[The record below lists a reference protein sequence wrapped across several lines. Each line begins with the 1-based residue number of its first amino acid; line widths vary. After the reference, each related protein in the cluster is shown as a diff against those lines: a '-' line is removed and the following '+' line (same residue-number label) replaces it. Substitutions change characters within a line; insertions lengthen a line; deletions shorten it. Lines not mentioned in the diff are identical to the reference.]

1 LRLLLPGRV
10 MAIDRA
16 RELRP
21 PNKLP
26 TRSDP
31 VSVKG
36 REEQICGG
44 CFIDRGIYAAWDNP
58 GMVSVVHSLQQSNG
72 EAAALAQLCLG
83 LPAAEA
89 ARAAAALALARVAYG
104 DKVLGTGESILQHAL
119 GMALI
124 VASLDLDADA
134 RSAALLFAASD
145 HLEDCSERL
154 HVDFGATVP
163 ALVAGLHRLGSLRPL
178 TRAAAG
184 GAAAGEGVA
193 EVKAQTEILRKML
206 LAMVDDIR
214 VVLLR
219 LASRVQ
225 TLRFLNSKPGSLRDE
240 MARESQL
247 IYAPLANR
255 LGIWHVKWELED
267 LSFRYLEPET
277 YKRIAT
283 MLDEKRSEREGFI
296 EQAVARLQAEMSAAG
311 VVAEIYGRPKHIYSI
326 WNKMRGKDIGFEEV
340 YDVRAVR
347 IIVDEIKDCY
357 TALGIVHHLWQPIHG
372 EFDDYISHPKGNF
385 YRSLHTAVE
394 AEDGR
399 SLEVQIRTREMHE
412 HAELGVAAHWRYKE
426 SGSSAKA
433 GGAYEDKIS
442 WLRQLLSWRDE
453 IADSAEW
460 VQQFKRAALDDTIY
474 VLTPQDKVI
483 DLARGATVL
492 DFAYRLH
499 TDLGHRCRGARIDGH
514 MASLNTPLQNGQRVE
529 IVSIKSGGPS
539 RDWLNPALGYLATS
553 RARSKVKQWFA
564 AQDEAEL
571 LAHGRSL
578 VTRELQREGQS
589 QANLDELAAK
599 LGLKSADALFLA
611 AARGETGLRAIDI
624 ALRGGAEPLA
634 PEPEIQTRK
643 SRAGDSRITV
653 AGVDK
658 LLTQVGSCCKPMPPD
673 AIIGFVTR
681 GKGISIH
688 RIECSNYRNMAARNP
703 ERVIAAEW
711 GVQSGA
717 VYPVDL
723 SVDAGDR
730 QGLLRDISDVLSREK
745 INVTA
750 VKTLSK
756 AGIAHMGFVVE
767 LPDKGVLK
775 RVLSLLRD
783 VPGVIRAERR

>member
-1 LRLLLPGRV
+1 
-10 MAIDRA
+10 
-16 RELRP
+16 
-21 PNKLP
+21 
-26 TRSDP
+26 
-31 VSVKG
+31 
-36 REEQICGG
+36 
-44 CFIDRGIYAAWDNP
+44 
-58 GMVSVVHSLQQSNG
+58 MVSVVHSLQQSNG
-72 EAAALAQLCLG
+72 EADVLSQLCHG
-83 LPAAEA
+83 LSAQAAE
-89 ARAAAALALARVAYG
+89 RTSTALALAREAYG
-104 DKVLGTGESILQHAL
+104 EKVLGTGEPILQHAL
-119 GMALI
+119 GMAVI
-124 VASLDLDADA
+124 VASLDLDVDA
-134 RSAALLFAASD
+134 RIAALLFAASD
-145 HLEDCSERL
+145 HVQDCSERL
-154 HVDFGATVP
+154 KVGFGDTV
-163 ALVAGLHRLGSLRPL
+163 AGLVAGLHRLGSLRPL

-184 GAAAGEGVA
+184 GGTGAGEGVA
-193 EVKAQTEILRKML
+193 EVQAQTEILRKML
-206 LAMVDDIR
+206 LGMVDDIR

-225 TLRFLNSKPGSLRDE
+225 TLRFLNGVPGTQREE
-240 MARESQL
+240 MARESLL

-296 EQAVARLQAEMSAAG
+296 DAAVARLKAEMDAVG
-311 VVAEIYGRPKHIYSI
+311 VRAEVYGRPKHIFSI
-326 WNKMRGKDIGFEEV
+326 WNKMRGKDIDFAKV

-357 TALGIVHHLWQPIHG
+357 TALGIVHHFWQPIHG

-399 SLEVQIRTREMHE
+399 SLEVQIRTREMHD

-426 SGSSAKA
+426 SGKSVKA

-483 DLARGATVL
+483 DLPRGATPL

-499 TDLGHRCRGARIDGH
+499 TDLGHRCRGAKIDGH
-514 MASLNTPLQNGQRVE
+514 MASLNTALQNGQRVE

-539 RDWLNPALGYLATS
+539 RDWLNPTQGYLVTS

-571 LAHGRSL
+571 LAQGRTL
-578 VTRELQREGQS
+578 VTRELQRQGQS
-589 QANLDELAAK
+589 QANLDELAVK
-599 LGLKSADALFLA
+599 LGLKSAEALFLA
-611 AARGETGLRAIDI
+611 AARGEVGMRAIDV
-624 ALRGGAEPLA
+624 ALRGGAEALP
-634 PEPEIQTRK
+634 PEPEIQMKK
-643 SRAGDSRITV
+643 SRAGDSRILV
-653 AGVDK
+653 VGVDK
-658 LLTQVGSCCKPMPPD
+658 LLTQVGLCCKPMPPD

-688 RIECSNYRNMAARNP
+688 RVECINFRNMAARNP
-703 ERVIAAEW
+703 ERVISAEW
-711 GVQSGA
+711 GGGWSEQAGDKSGT
-717 VYPVDL
+717 VYSVDL
-723 SVDAGDR
+723 MVDAGDR
-730 QGLLRDISDVLSREK
+730 QGLLRDISDILSREK

-750 VKTLSK
+750 VKTQSR
-756 AGIAHMGFVVE
+756 AGIAHMGFTVE
-767 LPDKGVLK
+767 LVGPAALQKA
-775 RVLSLLRD
+775 LSLLSE

>member
-1 LRLLLPGRV
+1 
-10 MAIDRA
+10 
-16 RELRP
+16 
-21 PNKLP
+21 
-26 TRSDP
+26 
-31 VSVKG
+31 
-36 REEQICGG
+36 
-44 CFIDRGIYAAWDNP
+44 
-58 GMVSVVHSLQQSNG
+58 MVSVVHSLQQSNG
-72 EAAALAQLCLG
+72 EAAALSQLCLG
-83 LPAAEA
+83 LPDTAA
-89 ARAAAALALARVAYG
+89 ARVVAALTLAREAYG
-104 DKVLGTGESILQHAL
+104 EKLLGTGEPVLQHSL

-134 RSAALLFAASD
+134 RIAALLFAASD
-145 HLEDCSERL
+145 HVEDCGERL
-154 HVDFGATVP
+154 KVGFGDTV
-163 ALVAGLHRLGSLRPL
+163 AGLVAGLHRLGSLRPL

-184 GAAAGEGVA
+184 VGAGSGEGVA
-193 EVKAQTEILRKML
+193 GVKAQTEILRKML

-225 TLRFLNSKPGSLRDE
+225 TLRFLNSRPGTVREE
-240 MARESQL
+240 MARESQV

-296 EQAVARLQAEMSAAG
+296 AAAVARLQSEMATAG
-311 VVAEIYGRPKHIYSI
+311 VRAEIYGRPKHIFSI
-326 WNKMRGKDIGFEEV
+326 WNKMRGKDIDFAEV

-347 IIVDEIKDCY
+347 IIVDDIKDCY

-394 AEDGR
+394 DGDGR

-426 SGSSAKA
+426 AGSSAKA
-433 GGAYEDKIS
+433 GGAYDDKIS

-483 DLARGATVL
+483 DLPRGATPL

-499 TDLGHRCRGARIDGH
+499 TDLGHRCRGAKIDGH
-514 MASLNTPLQNGQRVE
+514 MVSLNTPLQNGQRVE

-539 RDWLNPALGYLATS
+539 RDWLNPAQGYLATS
-553 RARSKVKQWFA
+553 RARTKVKQWFA
-564 AQDEAEL
+564 AQDETEL
-571 LAHGRSL
+571 LTQGRGL
-578 VTRELQREGQS
+578 VMRELQREGQT
-589 QANLDELAAK
+589 QANLEELAAK
-599 LGLKSADALFLA
+599 LGLKSAEALFLA
-611 AARGETGLRAIDI
+611 TAHGEVGMRAIDA
-624 ALRGGAEPLA
+624 ALRGAAEDVP
-634 PEPEIQTRK
+634 PEPEIHTRK
-643 SRAGDSRITV
+643 SRAGDSRILV
-653 AGVDK
+653 VGVDK
-658 LLTQVGSCCKPMPPD
+658 LLTQTGKCCKPMPPD
-673 AIIGFVTR
+673 AITGFVTR

-688 RIECSNYRNMAARNP
+688 RVECTNFRNMAARNP
-703 ERVIAAEW
+703 ERVIGTEW
-711 GVQSGA
+711 GEQADA
-717 VYPVDL
+717 VYPIDL
-723 SVDAGDR
+723 VVDATDR
-730 QGLLRDISDVLSREK
+730 QGLLRDISDILSREK

-750 VKTLSK
+750 VRTQSR
-756 AGIAHMGFVVE
+756 GGGAHMNFVVE
-767 LPDKGVLK
+767 LPGTGILG
-775 RVLSLLRD
+775 RVLSLLHE
-783 VPGVIRAERR
+783 VPGVIRAVRG

>member
-1 LRLLLPGRV
+1 
-10 MAIDRA
+10 
-16 RELRP
+16 
-21 PNKLP
+21 
-26 TRSDP
+26 
-31 VSVKG
+31 
-36 REEQICGG
+36 
-44 CFIDRGIYAAWDNP
+44 
-58 GMVSVVHSLQQSNG
+58 MVSVVHSLQKSSG
-72 EAAALAQLCLG
+72 EAEALSQLCLG
-83 LPAAEA
+83 LPEAAS
-89 ARAAAALALARVAYG
+89 ARAAEALALAREAYG
-104 DKVLGTGESILQHAL
+104 EKTLGTGESILQHAL

-124 VASLDLDADA
+124 VASLDLDVEA
-134 RSAALLFAASD
+134 RIAALLFAASD
-145 HLEDCSERL
+145 HVDDCNERL
-154 HVDFGATVP
+154 QAGFGDTV
-163 ALVAGLHRLGSLRPL
+163 AGLVAGLHRLGSLRPL

-225 TLRFLNSKPGSLRDE
+225 TLRFLNGRAGELRDE
-240 MARESQL
+240 MARESLL

-277 YKRIAT
+277 YKRIAK

-296 EQAVARLQAEMSAAG
+296 AAAVARLQSEMVAVG
-311 VVAEIYGRPKHIYSI
+311 VRADVYGRPKHIYSI
-326 WNKMRGKDIGFEEV
+326 WNKMRGKDIDFAEV

-347 IIVDEIKDCY
+347 IIVDEVKDCY

-399 SLEVQIRTREMHE
+399 SLEVQIRTREMHD
-412 HAELGVAAHWRYKE
+412 HAEMGVAAHWRYKE

-433 GGAYEDKIS
+433 VGAYEDKIS

-483 DLARGATVL
+483 DLPAGATAL

-499 TDLGHRCRGARIDGH
+499 TDVGHRCRGARVNGH
-514 MASLNTPLQNGQRVE
+514 MTPLNKALQSGQRVE
-529 IVSIKSGGPS
+529 IVTVKDGGPS
-539 RDWLNPALGYLATS
+539 RDWLNLTQGYLATS

-564 AQDEAEL
+564 AQDEAEML
-571 LAHGRSL
+571 SQGRSL
-578 VTRELQREGQS
+578 VTRELQREGQT

-599 LGLKSADALFLA
+599 LGLKSAEAMFLA
-611 AARGETGLRAIDI
+611 AARGELGMRAIDN
-624 ALRGGAEPLA
+624 ALRGGAEPLP
-634 PEPEIQTRK
+634 PEPEIHTRK
-643 SRAGDSRITV
+643 SKAGDSRILV
-653 AGVDK
+653 VGVDK
-658 LLTQVGSCCKPMPPD
+658 LLTQVGTCCKPMPPD
-673 AIIGFVTR
+673 AITGFVTR

-688 RIECSNYRNMAARNP
+688 RVECINFRNMAARNP
-703 ERVIAAEW
+703 ERVISAEW
-711 GVQSGA
+711 GEQWSAQSGA

-723 SVDAGDR
+723 LVDAGDR

-750 VKTLSK
+750 VKTQSR
-756 AGIAHMGFVVE
+756 AGMAHMSFTVE
-767 LPDKGVLK
+767 LTGTGALQKALAA
-775 RVLSLLRD
+775 LRE
-783 VPGVIRAERR
+783 VPGVISAQRR